1 MVFHCCWFCMWYI
14 MLKLCNNQPVLYLN
28 LLGTR
33 SNCKSEDLE
42 IYCVIWCCHQGFAIH
57 CCSAHFQLSAFC
69 LVNCNVNVKC
79 IMLQVLHGASGM
91 YRNLN
96 SLAMQLTKRGGLL
109 MTCSCS
115 GAVTQSGI
123 FPRIL
128 QVL

>member
-1 MVFHCCWFCMWYI
+1 MS
-14 MLKLCNNQPVLYLN
+14 PVLYLN

-33 SNCKSEDLE
+33 SNC
-42 IYCVIWCCHQGFAIH
+42 FASVKILKFTMVLQYIVA
-57 CCSAHFQLSAFC
+57 SAHFQRSAFC
-69 LVNCNVNVKC
+69 LGNCNVNVKC